1 MQKSNKSGLSVLFTL
16 YCIVSLYVVFI
27 FARTVSDNS
36 FWARMCFNANVIPL
50 KTIFEYIT
58 ALFNDAIGFADI
70 AVYTVGNI
78 ALALPLGLFL
88 PSLFRRMRSI
98 PATLLTTASAMF
110 VLEFF
115 QFAFKLGSFD
125 IDSIILRI
133 IGASV
138 GYFVY
143 KRLKLSA
150 DSLSE

>member
-1 MQKSNKSGLSVLFTL
+1 MQKSKKAGLSVLFSL
-16 YCIVSLYVVFI
+16 YCIVSLYVVFV
-27 FARTVSDNS
+27 FSRTVSDNS

-50 KTIFEYIT
+50 KTIFEYIA
-58 ALFNDAIGFADI
+58 ALFNDAIGFTDI

-88 PSLFRRMRSI
+88 PTLFPRMRSAT
-98 PATLLTTASAMF
+98 ATLMTTASAMF

-125 IDSIILRI
+125 VDSIILRTA
-133 IGASV
+133 GAAV
-138 GYFVY
+138 GYFVF
-143 KRLKLSA
+143 KRLRLSA